1 MTNYQLRVKV
11 QEAVLYRN
19 VSKYGSMSPFTELT
33 WNTQSW
39 TSTVASN
46 QHKSPKWDDYH
57 LFSSSDAAP
66 LILRILH
73 YSILFKP
80 QEIGFCTISTN
91 DLFKGKSKDWVEV
104 YFEGKIVGKI
114 KLSLNMYEE
123 KKSDQSTLNT
133 SYSAVD
139 LKEEYL
145 RKLNEL
151 ELEKEE
157 LEFYRRKYKKKQQR
171 MAQER
176 RNYGNAIKECV
187 VKLTPPVTE
196 ESDEDEI
203 GGKWTSKREGCDE
216 GNRGGYKSLG
226 SQACFDMI
234 KMRNTRMGTLTAQ
247 EYENEGR
254 KGPKGIRTYLSG
266 DFERTEN
273 SEGTL
278 ELKFEGLNQFSTP
291 GRALNEVSKK
301 PSLDSENP

>member
-1 MTNYQLRVKV
+1 MTNYLLRVKL

-19 VSKYGSMSPFTELT
+19 VSKYRSMSPFTELT
-33 WNTQSW
+33 WNTQTW
-39 TSTVASN
+39 TSTIASN
-46 QHKSPKWDDYH
+46 QHKTPKWDDYH

-91 DLFKGKSKDWVEV
+91 DLFKGKSKEWVEV

-114 KLSLNMYEE
+114 KLSINMYED
-123 KKSDQSTLNT
+123 KRSDQSTLNT

-176 RNYGNAIKECV
+176 RNYENAIKECV

-203 GGKWTSKREGCDE
+203 GSKWTIKREGCDE
-216 GNRGGYKSLG
+216 GSRAGYKSLG

-234 KMRNTRMGTLTAQ
+234 RMRNNHVGRLTGK
-247 EYENEGR
+247 ECESEGR
-254 KGPKGIRTYLSG
+254 KGGKGIRTYLSG
-266 DFERTEN
+266 DFVRAEN

-291 GRALNEVSKK
+291 GRAVDDIVKK
-301 PSLDSENP
+301 FSLEAENC